1 MKWYLLAALVLPM
14 MGSCSDEWDDHY
26 EDTKIEVNNPALKE
40 VEQTTEQFLSG
51 DETFAQMYGFLG
63 EQGIFSRLG
72 EKGLLHTMLV
82 VKDDAFSL
90 EGIDTD
96 NANELLQL
104 ANSHVSDIALPPSN
118 LHDGDR
124 VMMWHQKF
132 VSVAVDTAKVSTDV
146 SRISFGGSAVS
157 EIIKTTDGYVYV
169 IDKLIHTPKSLKD
182 LIDGLDEEN
191 YSIFKQLVLA
201 SGGQEFD
208 RANSKPIGVDATGN
222 TIYDSVFIYTNE
234 FFDAKNFDL
243 SSESLTATALVFS
256 DDVIHAAMADAEE
269 KLGAWDMKDRNGDG
283 QEWTEEDKDILR
295 NWILEVAFFNQRLT
309 PAEMS
314 VDAASRLTSIYNR
327 QWRTEVQKVDVENM
341 EEVSNGVVYYV
352 TDFKIPNNVLM
363 YRLKDFYYYYENC
376 DDIGKTKY
384 FVATNLSGFSCNT
397 DVAAWTPLEGVWP
410 KVENRVLNCSVTDTS
425 LDGWTL
431 DFTLLKRISNEDGA
445 YEVRPYTIP
454 PGTYRLAMGF
464 KQNLGL
470 DLQIEVLVNG
480 APVAEAATI
489 SVGSATTYHYDR
501 GATLSDG
508 YPEGYAE
515 VKDELTNSKKNNYNT
530 DGGLV
535 YEEITIPD
543 VKGDGAPTEVVIR
556 VKNSNLAGTTK
567 TMFHHWCLRP
577 TENNY

>member
-1 MKWYLLAALVLPM
+1 MNKNIMKWFMLSLVAYPM
-14 MGSCSDEWDDHY
+14 LNSCSEDWDDHY
-26 EDTKIEVNNPALKE
+26 EDTQIVVNNPALKE
-40 VEQTTEQFLSG
+40 VAQTSQEYLCANSEYSQMCSFLQEQKV
-51 DETFAQMYGFLG
+51 FA
-63 EQGIFSRLG
+63 RLE
-72 EKGLLHTMLV
+72 EKDLFHTMLV
-82 VKDDAFSL
+82 VKNEAFTL
-90 EGIDTD
+90 ENIEAGDTVGF
-96 NANELLQL
+96 LKL

-132 VSVAVDTAKVSTDV
+132 VSVGIDTSKVSTDL
-146 SRISFGGSAVS
+146 SRITFGGNAVQ
-157 EIIKTTDGYVYV
+157 EIIKTTNGYIYV
-169 IDKLIHTPKSLKD
+169 IDKMIYTPKSLKD
-182 LIDGLDEEN
+182 LIGELGDD
-191 YSIFKQLVLA
+191 YSIFKNLVLA
-201 SGGQEFD
+201 SGGQVFD

-256 DDVIHAAMADAEE
+256 DDVINKAMADANA
-269 KLGAWDMKDRNGDG
+269 KLEAWNQNERDR
-283 QEWTEEDKDILR
+283 EVLR
-295 NWILEVAFFNQRLT
+295 RWILEVAFYRQRYT
-309 PAEMS
+309 PADMS
-314 VDAASRLTSIYNR
+314 VNAANHLKSIYDR

-363 YRLKDFYYYYENC
+363 YRLKDYYYYWENC
-376 DDIGKTKY
+376 DDIQKNKY
-384 FVATNLSGFSCNT
+384 FVTNNLSGFSCST

-410 KVENRVLNCSVTDTS
+410 KVENRALNCSYTDTEVGAWS
-425 LDGWTL
+425 L
-431 DFTLLKRISNEDGA
+431 DFTLLKRTLTEEGTYEIS
-445 YEVRPYTIP
+445 PYMIP
-454 PGTYRLAMGF
+454 PGSYRLAMGF

-470 DLQIEVLVNG
+470 DLNISVLVNG
-480 APVAEAATI
+480 VSVAPAPATI

-508 YPEGYAE
+508 YPEGYRE
-515 VKDELTNSKKNNYNT
+515 VKNELTHSKKNNYNS

-543 VKGDGAPTEVVIR
+543 VNGDGSATEVVIR
-556 VKNSNLAGTTK
+556 VECNNLAGTTK

>member
-1 MKWYLLAALVLPM
+1 MKWFWLSALFVPM
-14 MGSCSDEWDDHY
+14 LNSCSEEWDDHY
-26 EDTKIEVNNPALKE
+26 EDTQIVVNNPALKE
-40 VEQTTEQFLSG
+40 VAQTSQEYLGSQADFS
-51 DETFAQMYGFLG
+51 EMYGFL
-63 EQGIFSRLG
+63 QGQNIFTQLQ
-72 EKGLLHTMLV
+72 EKDLFHTMLV
-82 VKDDAFSL
+82 VKNEAFTL
-90 EGIDTD
+90 ETVETGDTVG
-96 NANELLQL
+96 LKKL

-132 VSVAVDTAKVSTDV
+132 VSVGIDTAKVSTDV
-146 SRISFGGSAVS
+146 SRITFGGNAVN
-157 EIIKTTDGYVYV
+157 EIIKTTNGYIYV
-169 IDKLIHTPKSLKD
+169 IDKMIYTPKSLKD
-182 LIDGLDEEN
+182 LIDELGEE
-191 YSIFKQLVLA
+191 YSIFKNLVLA

-208 RANSKPIGVDATGN
+208 RVNSKPIGVDATGN

-256 DDVIHAAMADAEE
+256 DDVINAAMADAEA
-269 KLGAWDMKDRNGDG
+269 KLSAWDLKDRNGDG
-283 QEWTEEDKDILR
+283 EEWTEEDKDILR
-295 NWILEVAFFNQRLT
+295 NWILEVAFYRERYT
-309 PAEMS
+309 PADMS
-314 VDAASRLTSIYNR
+314 MEAANHLQSIYNR

-352 TDFKIPNNVLM
+352 KEFKIPNNVLM

-376 DDIGKTKY
+376 DDIQKTKY

-410 KVENRVLNCSVTDTS
+410 KVENRVLNCKVLDTS
-425 LDGWTL
+425 INGWTL
-431 DFTLLKRISNEDGA
+431 DFTLLKRKMDENGA
-445 YEVRPYTIP
+445 YVINPYMIP

-470 DLQIEVLVNG
+470 DVEISVLVNG
-480 APVAEAATI
+480 ASLKEPAI
-489 SVGSATTYHYDR
+489 INGGSSTTYHYDR

-515 VKDELTNSKKNNYNT
+515 VKNELTHSKKNNYNT

-535 YEEITIPD
+535 YEEIEIPNLN
-543 VKGDGAPTEVVIR
+543 GDGSPVTVVIR
-556 VKNSNLAGTTK
+556 AECKNLAGTTG

>member
-1 MKWYLLAALVLPM
+1 MMKWFMLSLVAFPM
-14 MGSCSDEWDDHY
+14 LNSCSEDWDDHY
-26 EDTKIEVNNPALKE
+26 ENTQIVVNNPALKE
-40 VEQTTEQFLSG
+40 VAQTSQEYLKG
-51 DETFAQMYGFLG
+51 NADYRQMYDFLQ
-63 EQGIFSRLG
+63 EHEVFTRLE
-72 EKGLLHTMLV
+72 EKDLFHTMLV
-82 VKDDAFSL
+82 VKNNAFTLENVPTDDA
-90 EGIDTD
+90 T
-96 NANELLQL
+96 ELLKL

-132 VSVAVDTAKVSTDV
+132 VAVGIDTSKVSTDL
-146 SRISFGGSAVS
+146 SRITFGGNAVQ
-157 EIIKTTDGYVYV
+157 EIIKTTNGYIYV
-169 IDKLIHTPKSLKD
+169 IDKMIYTPKSLKD
-182 LIDGLDEEN
+182 LIDGLGDE
-191 YSIFKQLVLA
+191 YSIYKNLVLA

-208 RANSKPIGVDATGN
+208 RVNSKPIGVDATGN

-256 DDVIHAAMADAEE
+256 DEVINKAMADANA
-269 KLGAWDMKDRNGDG
+269 KLEAWNQNERDR
-283 QEWTEEDKDILR
+283 EILR
-295 NWILEVAFFNQRLT
+295 KWILEVAFYRQRYT

-314 VDAASRLTSIYNR
+314 EDAANHLKSIYDR
-327 QWRTEVQKVDVENM
+327 QWRTEVQKVDIENM

-363 YRLKDFYYYYENC
+363 YRLKDYYYYWENC
-376 DDIGKTKY
+376 DDIQKGKY
-384 FVATNLSGFSCNT
+384 FVATNLSDFSCST

-410 KVENRVLNCSVTDTS
+410 KVENRALNCSYTDKDAGS
-425 LDGWTL
+425 WAL
-431 DFTLLKRISNEDGA
+431 DFTLLKRTLTEEGTYEIS
-445 YEVRPYTIP
+445 PYLIP

-470 DLQIEVLVNG
+470 DLNISVLVNG
-480 APVAEAATI
+480 VSVAPAPATI

-508 YPEGYAE
+508 YPEGYKE
-515 VKDELTNSKKNNYNT
+515 VKNELTHSKKNNYNS

-543 VKGDGAPTEVVIR
+543 VNGDDSATEVVIR
-556 VKNSNLAGTTK
+556 VECNNMAGTTK